1 MRGGSVPRY
10 HHILNIYLWL
20 VYNLISRSWPQIQTG
35 VLWAPTLALRA
46 GLPDLW
52 LLAFGLSG
60 YHHDW
65 LTLPSS
71 LIKHI
76 RDNHLWFKSPVPL
89 LHRPDWDDDSASNS
103 QDLKSWKWQLNMQ
116 KEVNESWKCQL
127 IGSEKSSHYHIWSEN
142 WVSCWWKVIIPACK
156 IWKGFPWRKLKIP
169 TWRIWNFLNCR
180 RKNKMINSSANLQ
193 DLKKIPMITW
203 RKTFRAVDQIRE
215 ESFKWENS
223 PY

>member
-1 MRGGSVPRY
+1 MVMRGGSLPRY
-10 HHILNIYLWL
+10 QHILNIYLWL

-103 QDLKSWKWQLNMQ
+103 QDLKSWKWKLNMP

-127 IGSEKSSHYHIWSEN
+127 AGCEKSSHDQMI
-142 WVSCWWKVIIPACK
+142 
-156 IWKGFPWRKLKIP
+156 RKLSELLMKSY
-169 TWRIWNFLNCR
+169 
-180 RKNKMINSSANLQ
+180 NSSLQ
-193 DLKKIPMITW
+193 DLKKVPMIIRQETNW
-203 RKTFRAVDQIRE
+203 AVD
-215 ESFKWENS
+215 ESWKFQLEWSETFWTAEVRTKWLS
-223 PY
+223 FLPTRRIWKRFPWSHGGKLSAQ